1 MTILSD
7 HVISK
12 ELQRYG
18 IASTTEIS
26 SAIRAYVP
34 LMLHWNR
41 KMSLTT
47 VTDPVEIVRFHF
59 GESMFSAPI
68 LTNKNGRLAD
78 VGSGAGFPGIPL
90 KLVEPAVEVTLIES
104 NAKKASFLSEAI
116 RELKI
121 EGVEVYRGS
130 FEGFG
135 GGRFGFD
142 YVTARALGM
151 HDRLV
156 RWSRGQIDVGG
167 SLILW
172 LGGADALHVARHQSW
187 RWKEPLLIPGSLTR
201 FILVGSAV

>member
-18 IASTTEIS
+18 IASTAEIS
-26 SAIRAYVP
+26 SAIRAYIP

-68 LTNKNGRLAD
+68 LTKKNGRLAD

-90 KLVEPAVEVTLIES
+90 KLVEPALKVTLIES
-104 NAKKASFLSEAI
+104 NAKKASFLSEVI

-130 FEGFG
+130 FEGCDG
-135 GGRFGFD
+135 GPLGFD
-142 YVTARALGM
+142 YVTARALGR

-156 RWSRGQIDVGG
+156 RWSRGEVNVGG
-167 SLILW
+167 RLILW
-172 LGGADALHVARHQSW
+172 LGEGDAARVAKRRSW
-187 RWKEPLLIPGSLTR
+187 GWEESLPIPGSLRR
-201 FILVGSAV
+201 FLLIGIAA

>member
-1 MTILSD
+1 MTALSD
-7 HVISK
+7 NVISK

-26 SAIRAYVP
+26 SAIRAYIP

-68 LTNKNGRLAD
+68 LTTKNGRLAD

-90 KLVEPAVEVTLIES
+90 KLVEPALEVTLIES

-130 FEGFG
+130 FEGFD
-135 GGRFGFD
+135 GGRLGFD

-156 RWSRGQIDVGG
+156 RWSRREVNVDG

-172 LGGADALHVARHQSW
+172 LGEGDAVRVAKQRSW
-187 RWKEPLLIPGSLTR
+187 EWGESLPIPGSLRR
-201 FILVGSAV
+201 FLLVGSAA